1 MSKGR
6 PPLPVGTY
14 GAISVKSVGPS
25 RYKARARFRRADG
38 KVVPVA
44 RLGQTKGEATRR
56 LKEALTDEVAGEA
69 AISPRTRVADLAERW
84 YREDVAELS
93 SGTQRIYRVALDT
106 WLLPRIGDLRL
117 SEATTGRVDA
127 VLSSV
132 RLAHGA
138 SAAKT
143 ARAVLNGM
151 FGVGV
156 RNGALF
162 VNPVRE
168 TRSISVPRKQARA
181 LTPDQT
187 DALCDKLRA
196 DQRAVDLD
204 IPDLIEWGLATG
216 CRIGEALAVR
226 DGFNADGERLLDLDA
241 GTWEVNAT
249 VIRLPGVGL
258 VIQERPKTAAGH
270 RVLALPEYA
279 VALLRRRRGELRF
292 NPPTVAVLNPATGAI
307 RREPLWLAFAA
318 PLRGSI
324 RDPSNAAGDIREAR
338 ARVGFEWI
346 TYHTLR
352 KTVATRLD
360 EAGLTPREVADQLG
374 HANPSMTL
382 DVYFGRQVVS
392 AKAAAALER

>member
-1 MSKGR
+1 
-6 PPLPVGTY
+6 LPVGTY
-14 GAISVKSVGPS
+14 GEISCARIGPS
-25 RYKARARFRRADG
+25 RYKARARYRRSDG

-44 RLGQTKGEATRR
+44 RIGQTKGEATRR
-56 LKEALTDEVAGEA
+56 LKEALTEEQTAGA
-69 AISPRTRVADLAERW
+69 AITGRTRISDLAERW
-84 YREDVAELS
+84 YAEDVADDLS
-93 SGTQRIYRVALDT
+93 SGTQRIYRVALDA
-106 WLLPRIGDLRL
+106 WILPRIGDLRI
-117 SEATTGRVDA
+117 SEAHTGRVDA
-127 VLSSV
+127 VLGAV
-132 RLAHGA
+132 RLEHGA

-151 FGVGV
+151 FGVAV
-156 RNGALF
+156 RNGALY

-168 TRSISVPRKQARA
+168 TRPIQIPRKQARA
-181 LTPDQT
+181 LTVEQT
-187 DALCDKLRA
+187 DELCDKMRSDPRCLEL
-196 DQRAVDLD
+196 DL
-204 IPDLIEWGLATG
+204 PDLIEWGLATG
-216 CRIGEALAVR
+216 CRIGEALALR
-226 DGFNADGERLLDLDA
+226 DGFNEDAERLLDLDA

-249 VIRLPGVGL
+249 VVRLPGVGL

-270 RVLALPEYA
+270 RVLALPGYA
-279 VALLRRRRGELRF
+279 VDMLRRRRGELRF
-292 NPPTVAVLNPATGAI
+292 NPPSVAVLNPATGAI
-307 RREPLWLAFAA
+307 RREALWLAFAA

-382 DVYFGRQVVS
+382 DVYMGRRVVS
-392 AKAAAALER
+392 ARVAEALDR